1 MRASS
6 PSRNKSA
13 RVAILVDCDSFS
25 PEILEFALLKASTL
39 GRVVLR
45 RGYGNPGVLAV
56 RWRKVMTRLA
66 FAPCLQFQNA
76 DATSACVSL
85 TIEAMEMLF
94 DERAEVFCLVTCNAG
109 FISLCH
115 KLRERGASTCV
126 IGDVRASNA
135 LRGVCDRFFEWDN
148 PNGIIQP
155 DEEKALFLKNKAI
168 PIQQSSK
175 AGITPQVR
183 ASPIKPPAEVNGKEN
198 ALTARAVDP
207 PKETESEADNQISL
221 LDLARLPVKRLPQMY
236 PDRFDPVEFYDTG
249 AELSVS
255 AKNPLNYQHID
266 GPLGLVLPRSTG
278 VITFLYD

>member
-76 DATSACVSL
+76 DATSACISL

-94 DERAEVFCLVTCNAG
+94 DERADVFCLVTCNAG

-126 IGDVRASNA
+126 IGDVRVSNA

-155 DEEKALFLKNKAI
+155 DEENALLLKNKAI
-168 PIQQSSK
+168 PIQSSK
-175 AGITPQVR
+175 AGITPHVR
-183 ASPIKPPAEVNGKEN
+183 AAPTKPAEVNGKEN
-198 ALTARAVDP
+198 ALTSRPAAQ
-207 PKETESEADNQISL
+207 PKEADNQISL
-221 LDLARLPVKRLPQMY
+221 LDLASLPVKRLPQIY

-255 AKNPLNYQHID
+255 AKNPLNYQHVD

>member
-13 RVAILVDCDSFS
+13 RVAILVDCDCFS

-56 RWRKVMTRLA
+56 RWRKIMTRLA
-66 FAPCLQFQNA
+66 FAPCLQFPSA
-76 DATSACVSL
+76 DESGARISL
-85 TIEAMEMLF
+85 TTEAMEMLF
-94 DERAEVFCLVTCNAG
+94 DERADVFCLVTCNAG

-126 IGDVRASNA
+126 IADARLPDA

-155 DEEKALFLKNKAI
+155 DEEEKSFALRNKSI
-168 PIQQSSK
+168 PIQTNGK
-175 AGITPQVR
+175 HGITPTPHVR
-183 ASPIKPPAEVNGKEN
+183 VAQAQSAPVNGKEN
-198 ALTARAVDP
+198 ALTARAVAQ
-207 PKETESEADNQISL
+207 PKEADNRISL
-221 LDLARLPVKRLPQMY
+221 LDLASLPVKKLPEID
-236 PDRFDPVEFYDTG
+236 PERFDPVEFYDTG
-249 AELSVS
+249 AALSVS
-255 AKNPLNYQHID
+255 AKNPLNYQHTD
-266 GPLGLVLPRSTG
+266 APLGLVLPRSTG